1 LCYDSQRVFQISSRK
16 GVLGR
21 FLSLSSLKFES
32 DRGFITKDSQKTHR
46 RLAEDPQK
54 THRRLTEDS
63 QKTRMNDLVHEGILE
78 AAQKTILRPGGD
90 SGTREWRSILRE
102 VHRAISI
109 QNTTWRKGSLHETLQ
124 RLAGQNSTGLS
135 LRFATQ
141 ISVTSP
147 VGWCFLSALET
158 YLDDIF
164 GELYRDS
171 DQESPLEASKWRPS
185 AIGNMNMRTFMEYMV
200 FLIDET
206 NFTTPL
212 LIRSPNRDEANM
224 AIFIST
230 MEAMGDMDYPD
241 MFNNERLS

>member
-1 LCYDSQRVFQISSRK
+1 
-16 GVLGR
+16 
-21 FLSLSSLKFES
+21 
-32 DRGFITKDSQKTHR
+32 
-46 RLAEDPQK
+46 
-54 THRRLTEDS
+54 
-63 QKTRMNDLVHEGILE
+63 MNALVHEGILE
-78 AAQKTILRPGGD
+78 AAQKTIIRPGEE

-109 QNTTWRKGSLHETLQ
+109 QNTSWRKRSLHETLE
-124 RLAGQNSTGLS
+124 RLDFLGPRSQMSLS
-135 LRFATQ
+135 NQLIT
-141 ISVTSP
+141 TSP
-147 VGWCFLSALET
+147 VAHCFLSALER

-164 GELYRDS
+164 GELYIDR
-171 DQESPLEASKWRPS
+171 DQESPLNAMEWRPS

-212 LIRSPNRDEANM
+212 GRRSPNRDEANM

-230 MEAMGDMDYPD
+230 KEAMGDMDYPD